1 MQLFMV
7 KMEQEKPKEKI
18 LKKLLKDFT
27 RQYTLTAIA
36 QDIGMTRSGTWKVLK
51 KLESEE
57 FIVLTAIGEGKTSAY
72 KISLNWNNPLIES
85 TLITLLTKESLNYK
99 RWKFN
104 FEKLGQELEIL
115 ILFGS
120 ILHSPKEAGD
130 IDIMCIAKE
139 NKLGKIRDIVLD
151 IQQTQNKKIHA
162 IDLLYKGLKQEIN
175 NKNKAYLEALKKGI
189 VLFGQDNFV
198 KFIRSLQ

>member
-1 MQLFMV
+1 
-7 KMEQEKPKEKI
+7 MEQEKPKEKI

-27 RQYTLTAIA
+27 RQYTLTIIA
-36 QDIGMTRSGTWKVLK
+36 QEIGITRSGAWKVLK
-51 KLESEE
+51 KLESDEL
-57 FIVLTAIGEGKTSAY
+57 IILTAIGEGKTSAY
-72 KISLNWNNPLIES
+72 KINLNWNNPLTEPL
-85 TLITLLTKESLNYK
+85 LIALLTKESLNYK

-120 ILHSPKEAGD
+120 TVYSPKKSGD

-162 IDLLYKGLKQEIN
+162 INLLYKELKQEIN
-175 NKNKAYLEALKKGI
+175 NKNKAYIEALKKGI
-189 VLFGQDNFV
+189 VLFGQGNFI

>member
-1 MQLFMV
+1 
-7 KMEQEKPKEKI
+7 MEQEKPKEKI
-18 LKKLLKDFT
+18 LKKLLKDFI
-27 RQYTLTAIA
+27 RQYTLTTIA

-57 FIVLTAIGEGKTSAY
+57 LIILTAIGERKTSAY
-72 KISLNWNNPLIES
+72 KISLNWNNPLIEP
-85 TLITLLTKESLNYK
+85 TLTILLTKESLNYK
-99 RWKFN
+99 QWKFN
-104 FEKLGQELEIL
+104 FEKLEQELEIL

-120 ILHSPKEAGD
+120 IVYSPKEAGD

-139 NKLGKIRDIVLD
+139 NKLGKIGDIVLD

-162 IDLLYKGLKQEIN
+162 INLLYKELKQEIN
-175 NKNKAYLEALKKGI
+175 NKNKAYIEALKKGI

>member
-1 MQLFMV
+1 
-7 KMEQEKPKEKI
+7 MEQEKPKEKI
-18 LKKLLKDFT
+18 LKKLLKDFI
-27 RQYTLTAIA
+27 RQYTLTTIA

-57 FIVLTAIGEGKTSAY
+57 LIILTAIGEGKTSAY

-104 FEKLGQELEIL
+104 FEKLEQELEIL

-120 ILHSPKEAGD
+120 IVYSPKEAGD

-139 NKLGKIRDIVLD
+139 NKLGKIGDIVLN

-162 IDLLYKGLKQEIN
+162 INLLYKELKQEIN
-175 NKNKAYLEALKKGI
+175 NKNKAYIEALKKGI

>member
-1 MQLFMV
+1 
-7 KMEQEKPKEKI
+7 MEQEKPKEKI
-18 LKKLLKDFT
+18 LKKLLKDFIK
-27 RQYTLTAIA
+27 QYTLTTIA
-36 QDIGMTRSGTWKVLK
+36 QDIGMTRSGTWKILK

-57 FIVLTAIGEGKTSAY
+57 LIILTTIGEGKTSAY
-72 KISLNWNNPLIES
+72 KIGLNWDNPLTEP
-85 TLITLLTKESLNYK
+85 TLITLLIKESLNYR

-104 FEKLGQELEIL
+104 FEKLEQELEIL

-120 ILHSPKEAGD
+120 TVHSPKKAGD

-139 NKLGKIRDIVLD
+139 NKLGKIRNIILD

-162 IDLLYKGLKQEIN
+162 INLLYKELKQEIN
-175 NKNKAYLEALKKGI
+175 NKNKAYIEALKKGV
-189 VLFGQDNFV
+189 VLSGQNNFV

>member
-1 MQLFMV
+1 
-7 KMEQEKPKEKI
+7 MEQEKPKEKI
-18 LKKLLKDFT
+18 LKKLLKDFI
-27 RQYTLTAIA
+27 RQYTLTTIA

-57 FIVLTAIGEGKTSAY
+57 LIILTTIGERKTSAY

-99 RWKFN
+99 QWKFN
-104 FEKLGQELEIL
+104 FEKLEQELEIL

-120 ILHSPKEAGD
+120 IVYSPKEAGD

-139 NKLGKIRDIVLD
+139 NKLGKIGDIVLD

-162 IDLLYKGLKQEIN
+162 INLLYKELKQEIN
-175 NKNKAYLEALKKGI
+175 NKNKAYIEALKKGI

>member
-1 MQLFMV
+1 
-7 KMEQEKPKEKI
+7 MEQEKPKEKI

-27 RQYTLTAIA
+27 KQYTLTAIS
-36 QDIGMTRSGTWKVLK
+36 QDIGMTRPGTWKVLK
-51 KLESEE
+51 KLEKEE
-57 FIVLTAIGEGKTSAY
+57 LIILTAIGEGKTSAY
-72 KISLNWNNPLIES
+72 KISLNWDNPLTEL
-85 TLITLLTKESLNYK
+85 TLTTLLTKESLNYK

-120 ILHSPKEAGD
+120 IVHSPKEAGD

-139 NKLGKIRDIVLD
+139 NKLGKIGDIVLD
-151 IQQTQNKKIHA
+151 IQQAQNKKIHS
-162 IDLLYKGLKQEIN
+162 INLLYKELKQEIN
-175 NKNKAYLEALKKGI
+175 NKNKAYIEALKKGI

>member
-1 MQLFMV
+1 
-7 KMEQEKPKEKI
+7 MEQEKPKEKI
-18 LKKLLKDFT
+18 LKKLLKDFI

-57 FIVLTAIGEGKTSAY
+57 LIILTAIGKGKTSAY
-72 KISLNWNNPLIES
+72 KISLNWNNPLTEP

-120 ILHSPKEAGD
+120 MVYSPKGARD

-139 NKLGKIRDIVLD
+139 NKLGKIGDIVLD

-162 IDLLYKGLKQEIN
+162 INLLYKELKQEIN
-175 NKNKAYLEALKKGI
+175 NKNKAYIEALKKGI

>member
-1 MQLFMV
+1 MEIV

-18 LKKLLKDFT
+18 LKKLLKDFI

-36 QDIGMTRSGTWKVLK
+36 QDINMTRSGAWKVLK

-57 FIVLTAIGEGKTSAY
+57 LIILTAIGEGKTSAY
-72 KISLNWNNPLIES
+72 KISLNWNNPLIEP
-85 TLITLLTKESLNYK
+85 TLIALLTKEFLNYK

-120 ILHSPKEAGD
+120 IVYSPKEAGD

-139 NKLGKIRDIVLD
+139 NKLGKIGDIILD

-162 IDLLYKGLKQEIN
+162 INLLYKELKQEIN
-175 NKNKAYLEALKKGI
+175 NKNKAYIEALKKGV

>member
-1 MQLFMV
+1 
-7 KMEQEKPKEKI
+7 MEQEKPKEKI
-18 LKKLLKDFT
+18 LKKLLKDFIK
-27 RQYTLTAIA
+27 QYTLTTIA
-36 QDIGMTRSGTWKVLK
+36 QDIGMTRSGTWKILK

-57 FIVLTAIGEGKTSAY
+57 LIILTAIGEGKTSAY
-72 KISLNWNNPLIES
+72 KIGLNWDNPLTEPI
-85 TLITLLTKESLNYK
+85 LITLLIKESLNYR

-104 FEKLGQELEIL
+104 FEKLEQELEIL

-120 ILHSPKEAGD
+120 TVHSPKKAGD

-139 NKLGKIRDIVLD
+139 NKLGKIRNIILD

-162 IDLLYKGLKQEIN
+162 INLLYKELKQEIN
-175 NKNKAYLEALKKGI
+175 NKNKAYIEALKKGV
-189 VLFGQDNFV
+189 VLSGQNNFV